1 MQTTVENT
9 EKHTVKLTVEIPPDE
24 YSKELDATY
33 KSIANQVK
41 IPGFRKGKVPK
52 QIIDAQIGREVV
64 RDEFLEHAVP
74 QYYRQAVSEQDLAP
88 IADPEIDLEGFADD
102 APLVF
107 TAVVEVRPRLE
118 LSESDYSGLKVTKPS
133 AQVAESDVDEWIDRL
148 RERFAELEPAD
159 RPVIDGDFVTIDVKA
174 LAGDEEIDGLTR
186 TDYLYFVGSG
196 EFGPALDEQLAGTK
210 PGDILK
216 VTEEM
221 GPGRGRG
228 ARRRDRRPH
237 RAREGREGAQAPRGR
252 RRLREDRV
260 RVRHDRPPP

>member
-1 MQTTVENT
+1 MQTTVETT

-33 KSIANQVK
+33 RSIANQVK

-107 TAVVEVRPRLE
+107 TATVEVRPRLE
-118 LSESDYSGLKVTKPS
+118 LTESDYTGLKVTKPRVEVTE
-133 AQVAESDVDEWIDRL
+133 ADVDEWIDRL

-174 LAGDEEIDGLTR
+174 
-186 TDYLYFVGSG
+186 
-196 EFGPALDEQLAGTK
+196 
-210 PGDILK
+210 
-216 VTEEM
+216 M
-221 GPGRGRG
+221 
-228 ARRRDRRPH
+228 ARRRGDRRSHPH
-237 RAREGREGAQAPRGR
+237 RLPLLRGVGRVRRRSRRAARSARSRATSSRCPRRWARGR
-252 RRLREDRV
+252 ARRSRA
-260 RVRHDRPPP
+260 RPPTSRCS